1 MNHFAYVNGQMHAE
15 GVALAEIAAAAG
27 TPVYVYSS
35 ATLERHYRVFAD
47 AFAGHD
53 PLIAFALKAN
63 SNLAVIET
71 LVRQG
76 AGADTV
82 SEGEIR
88 RALAAGCPAERI
100 VFSGVGKTDA
110 ELAFA
115 LDVGVHEINVENEP
129 ELTRLSRIA
138 AEKGKAQAIA
148 IRVNP
153 DVGAG
158 GHAKIDTGYGDS
170 KFGVSFDE
178 AARLYALA
186 QQHLPGVRPLGV
198 ACHIGSQITDLAPME
213 KAFVK
218 MRGLVE
224 TLRAHG
230 QTVERLDLGGGLGV
244 PYHGQ
249 TGLPSP
255 ADYAAMVLKVT
266 DGLGVRLAFEPGR
279 LIAGNAGVLLSR
291 VVLIH
296 ERPGGKRF
304 AVVDAAM
311 NDLIRPTLYD
321 AYHDIKPV
329 AQADGPPAN
338 QAYDVVGP
346 ICETGDTFTKDRALP
361 PLREGDLVCFMTAGA
376 YGAVMASEYNSRPL
390 VAEVMVRGDQWSVVR
405 RRRTYEDMF
414 ADEQKPDWL

>member
-1 MNHFAYVNGQMHAE
+1 
-15 GVALAEIAAAAG
+15 
-27 TPVYVYSS
+27 
-35 ATLERHYRVFAD
+35 
-47 AFAGHD
+47 
-53 PLIAFALKAN
+53 
-63 SNLAVIET
+63 
-71 LVRQG
+71 
-76 AGADTV
+76 
-82 SEGEIR
+82 
-88 RALAAGCPAERI
+88 
-100 VFSGVGKTDA
+100 
-110 ELAFA
+110 
-115 LDVGVHEINVENEP
+115 VENEP

-170 KFGVSFDE
+170 KFGVSFEE

-186 QQHLPGVRPLGV
+186 EQHLEGVRPLGV

-224 TLRAHG
+224 TLRAQG
-230 QTVERLDLGGGLGV
+230 RTVERLDLGGGLGV

-249 TGLPSP
+249 AGLPSP
-255 ADYAAMVLKVT
+255 ADYAAMVLRVT

-321 AYHDIKPV
+321 AYHDIKTV
-329 AQADGPPAN
+329 AEPDGPPAN

-346 ICETGDTFTKDRALP
+346 ICETGDTFTRDRDLP
-361 PLREGDLVCFMTAGA
+361 PLKAGDLVCFMTAGA

-390 VAEVMVRGDQWSVVR
+390 IAEVMVRGQDWSVVR
-405 RRRTYEDMF
+405 RRRTYDDMF
-414 ADEQKPDWL
+414 ADEQKPAWL